1 MWRRWGT
8 PQNFLLPFID
18 ELWKTWKIRL
28 LKKWNILLEISLYT
42 CTKKHNDMRYSS
54 WDTKCDKIFCHFGH
68 FLPCYPLPPNNPE
81 NQNFEKMKK
90 TSGDVIILN
99 LHNKKHDYMIYA
111 YSDMECDRH
120 NCHFRPFFP
129 LLPHYWPR
137 KLKFGKNVKK
147 NWIYYPFT
155 HVHHKSRSYDVWF
168 LRYKMQRTK
177 FLSFWTIFCPLTLPT
192 TQKIK
197 VLKDKKRAWRYYHF
211 TLVYHIW
218 RSYDVW
224 FLTYQVQQTYFFY
237 HFWLFIVLLPP

>member
-1 MWRRWGT
+1 MWRRWGI

-42 CTKKHNDMRYSS
+42 CTKKHNDMRYSF

-155 HVHHKSRSYDVWF
+155 HVYHKSRSYDVWF
-168 LRYKMQRTK
+168 LR
-177 FLSFWTIFCPLTLPT
+177 
-192 TQKIK
+192 
-197 VLKDKKRAWRYYHF
+197 HE
-211 TLVYHIW
+211 
-218 RSYDVW
+218 
-224 FLTYQVQQTYFFY
+224 VQQTEFFR
-237 HFWLFIVLLPP
+237 HLWPCFALLPP